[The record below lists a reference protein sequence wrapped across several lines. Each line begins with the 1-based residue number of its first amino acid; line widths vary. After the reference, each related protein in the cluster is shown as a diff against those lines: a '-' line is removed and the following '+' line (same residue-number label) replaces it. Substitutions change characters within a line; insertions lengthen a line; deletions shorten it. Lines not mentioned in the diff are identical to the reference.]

1 MPPCALSEY
10 PVGHRYRLG
19 VLALNLFL
27 RRLRVR
33 QMTATEVC
41 GAAQE
46 RISPLCGRAYV
57 PSSDWPVVV
66 GHTTEP
72 HISVH
77 TCKKRVNSLACFQT
91 NSDYIN
97 TRMHENIHTQRG
109 HMLTSKHTECNS
121 KQRNATKRKTTV
133 HARSPTGYVQV
144 STR

>member
-46 RISPLCGRAYV
+46 RISPLRGRAYV

-97 TRMHENIHTQRG
+97 TRMHENIHTQV
-109 HMLTSKHTECNS
+109 HTE
-121 KQRNATKRKTTV
+121 RTYAYIKT
-133 HARSPTGYVQV
+133 HRMQ
-144 STR
+144 